1 MLHCLRS
8 PNAPP
13 DERGDGMNGFQLLDW
28 VVVAFYFA
36 AIGGIAWWV
45 MRQKTKDS
53 ADYFL
58 ASRHIGWYVIGA
70 SIFASNIGSEHIV
83 GLAST
88 GSNSGVALGHYELHS
103 WCVLLLGW
111 VFVPFYLRSRVF
123 TMPEFLELRYSPK
136 ARWVL
141 SVVSL
146 FAYILTKVSVT
157 VYAGAV
163 VFETLMG
170 IEFWTGALLVVV
182 VTGVYTAL
190 GGLRAVVYTDTMHS
204 AVLLIGSLTVAGV
217 GLMKIGGWG
226 NVVSIVGPEHLN
238 MFPPLDSEFPWAG
251 LLLASPIVG
260 IWYWCTDQCIVQ
272 KTLAARDETN
282 ARRGAIWAAYLK
294 LFPFFIFLIPGIIAG
309 ALRQTGQLEFEVAD
323 QVFPT
328 MVKTLLPVGI
338 RGLVAGGLLAALM
351 SSLAAVFNGC
361 STLFT
366 MDIYKKLRP
375 EASELTLVRVGRIAT
390 VVVVGLGILWIP
402 ILRGFSSSLYQY
414 LQNVQAYIAPPIT
427 AVFLLGL
434 FWKRINGNG
443 ALAALIGGFIL
454 GMSKLTVEVFE
465 DSLSG
470 ILLDYAEIN
479 FLYFAPLLF
488 LTSVVIMV
496 AGSFLTGKPDE
507 KQLEGLTYSTT
518 MAEDRKKSRES
529 WDSKDVFHTV
539 VILTIIVLV
548 MIYFS
553 PLGVA
558 G

>member
-1 MLHCLRS
+1 M
-8 PNAPP
+8 
-13 DERGDGMNGFQLLDW
+13 
-28 VVVAFYFA
+28 
-36 AIGGIAWWV
+36 
-45 MRQKTKDS
+45 
-53 ADYFL
+53 
-58 ASRHIGWYVIGA
+58 
-70 SIFASNIGSEHIV
+70 
-83 GLAST
+83 
-88 GSNSGVALGHYELHS
+88 
-103 WCVLLLGW
+103 
-111 VFVPFYLRSRVF
+111 
-123 TMPEFLELRYSPK
+123 
-136 ARWVL
+136 
-141 SVVSL
+141 
-146 FAYILTKVSVT
+146 KV
-157 VYAGAV
+157 
-163 VFETLMG
+163 
-170 IEFWTGALLVVV
+170 
-182 VTGVYTAL
+182 
-190 GGLRAVVYTDTMHS
+190 
-204 AVLLIGSLTVAGV
+204 
-217 GLMKIGGWG
+217 GGWG
-226 NVVSIVGPEHLN
+226 NVVTIVGPERLN
-238 MFPPLDSEFPWAG
+238 MFPPLDSEFPWLG
-251 LLLASPIVG
+251 LLLAAPIVG

-272 KTLAARDETN
+272 RTLAARDETN

-294 LFPFFIFLIPGIIAG
+294 LFPFFIFLIPGIIAY
-309 ALRQTGQLEFEVAD
+309 ALKQTGQLEYEVAD

-328 MVKTLLPVGI
+328 MVKSLLPVGI

-375 EASELTLVRVGRIAT
+375 NASELTLVRVGRIAT

-434 FWKRINGNG
+434 FWKRINGTG
-443 ALAALIGGFIL
+443 ALAALVGGFCL
-454 GMSKLTVEVFE
+454 GMTKLTVEVFE

-488 LTSVVIMV
+488 LCSVAIMIV
-496 AGSFLTGKPDE
+496 GSVLTGKPEE

-518 MAEDRKKSRES
+518 VAEDKQKSRES
-529 WDSKDVFHTV
+529 WDYRDVFHTA
-539 VILTIIVLV
+539 VILTIIALI

>member
-1 MLHCLRS
+1 
-8 PNAPP
+8 
-13 DERGDGMNGFQLLDW
+13 MNGFQLLDW

-375 EASELTLVRVGRIAT
+375 EAS
-390 VVVVGLGILWIP
+390 
-402 ILRGFSSSLYQY
+402 
-414 LQNVQAYIAPPIT
+414 
-427 AVFLLGL
+427 
-434 FWKRINGNG
+434 
-443 ALAALIGGFIL
+443 
-454 GMSKLTVEVFE
+454 
-465 DSLSG
+465 
-470 ILLDYAEIN
+470 
-479 FLYFAPLLF
+479 
-488 LTSVVIMV
+488 
-496 AGSFLTGKPDE
+496 
-507 KQLEGLTYSTT
+507 
-518 MAEDRKKSRES
+518 
-529 WDSKDVFHTV
+529 
-539 VILTIIVLV
+539 
-548 MIYFS
+548 
-553 PLGVA
+553 
-558 G
+558 

>member
-1 MLHCLRS
+1 
-8 PNAPP
+8 
-13 DERGDGMNGFQLLDW
+13 MNGFQALDW

-45 MRQKTKDS
+45 MRKKTKDS

-123 TMPEFLELRYSPK
+123 TMPEFLELRYSPQ

-226 NVVSIVGPEHLN
+226 KVVSIVGPEHLN

-272 KTLAARDETN
+272 KTLAAKDETN

-328 MVKTLLPVGI
+328 MVKSLLPVGI

-375 EASELTLVRVGRIAT
+375 DASELTLVRVGRIAT

-427 AVFLLGL
+427 AVFLMGL
-434 FWKRINGNG
+434 FWKRINGTG
-443 ALAALIGGFIL
+443 ALAALVGGFVL

-488 LTSVVIMV
+488 LASVAIMV
-496 AGSFLTGKPDE
+496 VGSFFTGKPDE
-507 KQLEGLTYSTT
+507 NQLEGLTYSTT
-518 MAEDRKKSRES
+518 MAEDKKKSRES
-529 WDSKDVFHTV
+529 WDNKDVFHTA
-539 VILTIIVLV
+539 VILAIIVLV

>member
-1 MLHCLRS
+1 
-8 PNAPP
+8 
-13 DERGDGMNGFQLLDW
+13 MNGFQALDW

-45 MRQKTKDS
+45 MRKKTKDS

-123 TMPEFLELRYSPK
+123 TMPEFLELRYSPQ

-182 VTGVYTAL
+182 VTGIYTAL

-226 NVVSIVGPEHLN
+226 KVVSIVGPEHLN

-272 KTLAARDETN
+272 KTLAAKDETN

-328 MVKTLLPVGI
+328 MVKSLLPVGI
-338 RGLVAGGLLAALM
+338 RGRVAGGLLAALM

-375 EASELTLVRVGRIAT
+375 DASELTLVRVGRIAT

-427 AVFLLGL
+427 AVFLMGL
-434 FWKRINGNG
+434 FWKRINGTG
-443 ALAALIGGFIL
+443 ALAALVGGFVL

-488 LTSVVIMV
+488 LASVAIMV
-496 AGSFLTGKPDE
+496 VGSFFTGKPDE
-507 KQLEGLTYSTT
+507 NQLEGLTYSTT
-518 MAEDRKKSRES
+518 MAEDKKKSRES
-529 WDSKDVFHTV
+529 WDNKDVFHTA
-539 VILTIIVLV
+539 VILAIIVLV